1 MKAKSVFSNL
11 YIHAISSFC
20 SIMLID
26 QLYVLEKH
34 TQNTIYYYAYQGVF
48 RYRQSMSLQKIYSLR
63 LFYTCTSYCVYIQDC
78 FPLFRPIVV
87 AIDKLLLEIAKCN
100 LNVRRAVRYRLYPEF
115 DKLTRF
121 EHLTEKNLESAFNWI
136 KDNIPV
142 ANHKR
147 RIAPHN
153 CFVYVSTMFR

>member
-1 MKAKSVFSNL
+1 MMAKSVFANL

-63 LFYTCTSYCVYIQDC
+63 LLYTCTAYCVYIQDC
-78 FPLFRPIVV
+78 FPLFRPIVI
-87 AIDKLLLEIAKCN
+87 AIDCLPLEIPSRS
-100 LNVRRAVRYRLYPEF
+100 LDFRTAVRYKLYPEF
-115 DKLTRF
+115 NKLTIF
-121 EHLTEKNLESAFNWI
+121 EHFTENNLESAFNWI

>member
-1 MKAKSVFSNL
+1 M
-11 YIHAISSFC
+11 
-20 SIMLID
+20 
-26 QLYVLEKH
+26 
-34 TQNTIYYYAYQGVF
+34 
-48 RYRQSMSLQKIYSLR
+48 
-63 LFYTCTSYCVYIQDC
+63 
-78 FPLFRPIVV
+78 FRPIVI
-87 AIDKLLLEIAKCN
+87 AKDCLLLEIASRS
-100 LNVRRAVRYRLYPEF
+100 LDVDIVRYKLYPEF